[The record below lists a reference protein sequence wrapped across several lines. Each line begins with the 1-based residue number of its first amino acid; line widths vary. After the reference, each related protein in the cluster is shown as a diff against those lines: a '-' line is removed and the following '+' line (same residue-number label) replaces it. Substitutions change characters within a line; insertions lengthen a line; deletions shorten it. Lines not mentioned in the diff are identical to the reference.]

1 MINLKIIFMLAVM
14 MFFSLLWS
22 LCLFQYWS
30 TDFGVYYLLGSS
42 LDENHRLFKD
52 FFDHKGPFYYF
63 FINIISKII
72 GFGIYQAYV
81 TLALTLFIFLLC
93 VQFAVK
99 KSNKNYFF
107 LLLFLSLS
115 MMHTQN
121 ANISIQL
128 FQSAIILLSFTFL
141 FEFIEKEREFL
152 LHISFMLFTL
162 SIFTRIDSI
171 IFFPVYLLI
180 IFNKFKKNYLRMGN
194 LIFFFLL
201 YPFVTLLL
209 FSYYFNFSLNDY
221 FITNISYNLNNSS
234 VSVREPF
241 IRIFNSP
248 AHIYFLLFT
257 GVAYIFIEIID
268 MLIKKRL
275 KNLKNIFKRKNID
288 LFASALIISIGSF
301 FWLYVGSDRNYHVF
315 ILVTPIIFIIANYYE
330 YLYLSKIKAIFIYS
344 IVIFFTLITV
354 YPEQKNIIKNDCF
367 INYMSCIGI
376 QKWKATID
384 DTSNYEKPILIGG
397 QSWVYIL
404 NKKKTTYS
412 MINHHFYTTQIKND
426 KIISFYR
433 EHYYKTHKYI
443 LNQKK
448 GYVFWIKKS
457 LYNLNKDNKYYQ
469 PSEYLLELIKIT
481 KVVMDQGE
489 YLKVM
494 IK

>member
-1 MINLKIIFMLAVM
+1 MINLKTVSIGALM

-30 TDFGVYYLLGSS
+30 TDFGVYYLIGSS

-72 GFGIYQAYV
+72 GFGIYQAYI
-81 TLALTLFIFLLC
+81 TLALTFFIFLLS
-93 VQFAVK
+93 VQFAIK
-99 KSNKNYFF
+99 QSNKNYFF

-141 FEFIEKEREFL
+141 FQFIEKKREFL
-152 LHISFMLFTL
+152 LHISFVLFTL
-162 SIFTRIDSI
+162 SIFTRIDAI

-180 IFNKFKKNYLRMGN
+180 IFNNFKKNFLKLGY
-194 LIFFFLL
+194 LIFFVLL
-201 YPFVTLLL
+201 YPFVIFLL

-221 FITNISYNLNNSS
+221 FITNIIYNLNNSS
-234 VSVREPF
+234 VLREPF

-257 GVAYIFIEIID
+257 GVGYIFIEIID

-275 KNLKNIFKRKNID
+275 KNLKNIFIKKNID
-288 LFASALIISIGSF
+288 LFASVLIISIASF
-301 FWLYVGSDRNYHVF
+301 FWLYMGSDKNYHVF
-315 ILVTPIIFIIANYYE
+315 ILVTPIIFIIANYYK
-330 YLYLSKIKAIFIYS
+330 YLYLSKTKAIFIYT
-344 IVIFFTLITV
+344 IVIFFALITV
-354 YPEQKNIIKNDCF
+354 YPEQKNVIKNDCF
-367 INYMSCIGI
+367 NDYMSCTGI
-376 QKWKATID
+376 QKWKTIID
-384 DTSNYEKPILIGG
+384 DTSNYEKPIIIGG
-397 QSWVYIL
+397 GSWIYIL

-412 MINHHFYTTQIKND
+412 INNQHFYTAQIKND

-433 EHYYKTHKYI
+433 VHYYKTHKYI

-457 LYNLNKDNKYYQ
+457 LYNINKDNKYFQ

-481 KVVMDQGE
+481 KVIMDQGD